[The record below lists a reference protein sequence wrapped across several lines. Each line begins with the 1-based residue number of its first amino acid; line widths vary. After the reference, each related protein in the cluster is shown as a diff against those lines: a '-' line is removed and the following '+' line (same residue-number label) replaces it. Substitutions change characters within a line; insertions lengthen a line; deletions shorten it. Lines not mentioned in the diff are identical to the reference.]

1 MKKIII
7 SVIAVLA
14 VALLVSSCTFS
25 VGILPRIGGTTWTYS
40 AEINGVDFRGSL
52 AFGKRTSFSEVDGT
66 LTQTSPIGLT
76 RLFTGA
82 VNKYQLTIAP
92 VSLGG
97 TTAIKFEGEFQDHQT
112 TTILV
117 GKAYFTNDIE
127 ADPIV
132 WEEGAWEGNLRS
144 E

>member
-92 VSLGG
+92 VSLGEQLQSNLKENSKI
-97 TTAIKFEGEFQDHQT
+97 TKPLLSLSEKPISRM
-112 TTILV
+112 ILKRIRSF
-117 GKAYFTNDIE
+117 GKKVPGKVI
-127 ADPIV
+127 
-132 WEEGAWEGNLRS
+132 
-144 E
+144 